1 MICPFCN
8 EKTFPKKKN
17 IMEGWSVAKTVLIC
31 PLCGKELPE
40 TPAEKESPAPDKN
53 ADRRNALSA
62 LLGYDRYSET
72 VNSAYDKYGEIHD
85 VWTPDN
91 CLLQIK
97 LHLLL
102 QLLGNR
108 IVRIPGHSTQ

>member
-62 LLGYDRYSET
+62 LLGGETLSSVKLAGSADRDFCRNCKNFIIHPFKNICSLT
-72 VNSAYDKYGEIHD
+72 DKEADPMGSC
-85 VWTPDN
+85 PDFTE
-91 CLLQIK
+91 K
-97 LHLLL
+97 
-102 QLLGNR
+102 
-108 IVRIPGHSTQ
+108 